1 MNDQWIQNMR
11 KKMAGYQRPAPEV
24 SWEEIDRALTAND
37 SRKSR
42 PLWLRSMA
50 AAAAVL
56 LVAGVGY
63 WVLMRDASEPKQPD
77 LANVDMPKQPMENE
91 SDKSQAIHEQS
102 LPIPDEAPLRNLVQ
116 ALSRTLSANISDL
129 QLKQDTASVVLAENI
144 TAVSTSS
151 TDTVNTATK
160 TEEKRPQTVEE
171 KGKPSEQTRRIV
183 YPTDQQQRTFRNSR
197 LTAQVYYSNIM
208 GDKSKTQAFS
218 QKTGQSIY
226 ENPSSPWG
234 SFSSNEPEELTTQIE
249 QRVHHQLPVRF
260 GFSLRYQINNRW
272 SVESGLSYTHL
283 SSEVTSIEDKVTT
296 VTEQRLNFIGLPLN
310 VGYDLWHRRYFY
322 LYVTAGGM
330 IEKCLDASL
339 WQLSVNAS
347 IGAEYKVTNSF
358 GFYVEPG
365 LGYYFNDG
373 SDIPTIYKDR
383 PLNFNLSIGLRF
395 HLK

>member
-42 PLWLRSMA
+42 SLWLRSMA

-63 WVLMRDASEPKQPD
+63 WVLMRDASEPKQLD
-77 LANVDMPKQPMENE
+77 VANVDTPKQPMENE
-91 SDKSQAIHEQS
+91 SDKSQDLHEQS
-102 LPIPDEAPLRNLVQ
+102 LPITDEAPLRHLAQ
-116 ALSRTLSANISDL
+116 TILQTLTGSSSNIQS
-129 QLKQDTASVVLAENI
+129 KQDADSAVLADNV
-144 TAVSTSS
+144 TAVPTTDTDSICTESS
-151 TDTVNTATK
+151 T
-160 TEEKRPQTVEE
+160 EERSQTNE
-171 KGKPSEQTRRIV
+171 GKNKPADQTRHIV
-183 YPTDQQQRTFRNSR
+183 YPTDQQQRTFRNNR
-197 LTAQVYYSNIM
+197 LTAQVYYSNVM
-208 GDKSKTQAFS
+208 GDKSNSQSLSPKTN
-218 QKTGQSIY
+218 QSIY
-226 ENPSSPWG
+226 ENPSNSWFPLSPNG
-234 SFSSNEPEELTTQIE
+234 PDEQTTQIE

-260 GFSLRYQINNRW
+260 GFSLRYQLNNRW

-283 SSEVTSIEDKVTT
+283 SSEITTIEDKVTS
-296 VTEQRLNFIGLPLN
+296 VTKQRLNYIGIPLN
-310 VGYDLWHRRYFY
+310 IGYELWQKRHFG
-322 LYVTAGGM
+322 LYVMAGGM
-330 IEKCLDASL
+330 IEKCLDANP
-339 WQLSVNAS
+339 WQLSVNGGV
-347 IGAEYKVTNSF
+347 GAEYKVTNSF
-358 GFYVEPG
+358 GFYVEPS